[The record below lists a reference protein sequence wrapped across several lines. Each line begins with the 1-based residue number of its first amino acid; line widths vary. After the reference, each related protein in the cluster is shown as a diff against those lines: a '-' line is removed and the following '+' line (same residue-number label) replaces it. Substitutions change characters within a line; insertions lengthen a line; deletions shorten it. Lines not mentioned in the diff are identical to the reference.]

1 MLILE
6 NISLISENIRL
17 IFFDFGLKSENKG
30 ITMSEMV
37 IYPFLVYIHTRAYMR
52 VYIVAISK
60 KEATLPT
67 LVTPKSFLFV
77 WSISEVRGHEGRKGH
92 FFSQYYNYRDFLRNV
107 TLCYIFTI

>member
-1 MLILE
+1 MLNLE

-107 TLCYIFTI
+107 T